1 MSYELDFEAPVLHL
15 DLESSVTR
23 LTRADFNGNSKKA
36 SDSSTATITAT
47 TVARS
52 SVAGGV
58 DSGRQLPDLTPASK
72 TNDQR
77 DPFLRFMVPNRA
89 WEANSSTPD
98 GQGGR

>member
-23 LTRADFNGNSKKA
+23 LTRADFNGNSKMA
-36 SDSSTATITAT
+36 SESSTATITAT

-52 SVAGGV
+52 SVAGGLGR
-58 DSGRQLPDLTPASK
+58 GRQHPEFTPASK

-77 DPFLRFMVPNRA
+77 DPFSRFVVPNRA
-89 WEANSSTPD
+89 C
-98 GQGGR
+98 GG